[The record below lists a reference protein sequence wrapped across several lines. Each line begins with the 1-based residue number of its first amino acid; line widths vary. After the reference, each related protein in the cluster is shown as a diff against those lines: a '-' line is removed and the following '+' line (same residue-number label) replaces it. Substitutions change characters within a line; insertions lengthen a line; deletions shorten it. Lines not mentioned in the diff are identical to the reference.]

1 MDTRKG
7 EQSGHLSCESL
18 ICTKPATLNR
28 SGYFN
33 LPRKRIKAV
42 KRARRILLH
51 ASYSV
56 ITVRRILFIST
67 PLFPPYTGA
76 IIMGHYCHICGRV
89 RANEKFSGR
98 GDRDH
103 ICKDCQRLPR
113 EERDRVTCLDELYGF
128 LEQSHISQKNIDRL
142 GILTGHADP
151 EVCKLANLVLDIA
164 RVKPYMR
171 RRLKFLAKNDRNLL
185 LRLQEAYGGDLPEMF
200 GPIDDYL

>member
-1 MDTRKG
+1 
-7 EQSGHLSCESL
+7 
-18 ICTKPATLNR
+18 
-28 SGYFN
+28 
-33 LPRKRIKAV
+33 
-42 KRARRILLH
+42 
-51 ASYSV
+51 
-56 ITVRRILFIST
+56 
-67 PLFPPYTGA
+67 
-76 IIMGHYCHICGRV
+76 MGHYCHICDRI

-98 GDRDH
+98 GHRDH
-103 ICKDCQRLPR
+103 ICNDCQRLPR

-142 GILTGHADP
+142 GILTRHADP

-185 LRLQEAYGGDLPEMF
+185 LRLQEAYGGDLPEKF